1 MITKE
6 NIISHE
12 LIGLKTEIID
22 SSNKEILGLNG
33 TIIDETKSMF
43 VIDTSIGYKKI
54 PKNHNKWKF
63 SIQNDDVIL
72 FGSSLC
78 KRPFDRVRIKF

>member
-22 SSNKEILGLNG
+22 SSNKEILGLKG

-43 VIDTSIGYKKI
+43 IIDTSIGYKKI

-78 KRPFDRVRIKF
+78 KRSFDRVRIKL

>member
-43 VIDTSIGYKKI
+43 F
-54 PKNHNKWKF
+54 H
-63 SIQNDDVIL
+63 L
-72 FGSSLC
+72 
-78 KRPFDRVRIKF
+78 IKSC

>member
-33 TIIDETKSMF
+33 TIVDETKSMF
-43 VIDTSIGYKKI
+43 VIDTTLGYKKI
-54 PKNHNKWKF
+54 PKKP
-63 SIQNDDVIL
+63 Q
-72 FGSSLC
+72 
-78 KRPFDRVRIKF
+78 

>member
-43 VIDTSIGYKKI
+43 VIDTSQGYKKI

-78 KRPFDRVRIKF
+78 KRQFDRVRIKL

>member
-22 SSNKEILGLNG
+22 SSNKEILGLKG

-43 VIDTSIGYKKI
+43 VIDTSIGCKKI

-63 SIQNDDVIL
+63 SIQNDDIIL
-72 FGSSLC
+72 FGSALC
-78 KRPFDRVRIKF
+78 KRPFDRVRIKL

>member
-12 LIGLKTEIID
+12 LIGLKTEIVD

-33 TIIDETKSMF
+33 TVVDETKSMF
-43 VIDTSIGYKKI
+43 VIDTSQGCKKI

-78 KRPFDRVRIKF
+78 KRSFDRVRAKL

>member
-22 SSNKEILGLNG
+22 SSNKEILGLKG

-72 FGSSLC
+72 LGSSLC

>member
-43 VIDTSIGYKKI
+43 VIDTSMGYKKI

-78 KRPFDRVRIKF
+78 KRSFDRVRIKL